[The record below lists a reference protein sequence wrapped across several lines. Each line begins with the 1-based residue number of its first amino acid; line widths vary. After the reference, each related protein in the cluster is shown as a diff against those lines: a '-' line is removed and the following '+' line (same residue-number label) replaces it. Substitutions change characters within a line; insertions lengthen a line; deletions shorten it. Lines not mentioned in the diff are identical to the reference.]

1 MGWFDIAIL
10 VVILISCLISLVR
23 GFVKESLSLATWLA
37 AGFIA
42 LRYHPVMAGLLAPYI
57 ESPTIGL
64 AVAFAAL
71 FILTLIVGA
80 IINYMISQ
88 LVNKTGLSGT
98 DKMLGMV
105 FGAARGVLIVAMVV
119 LFAGLTPIP
128 SESWWQESMMVD
140 HFMKVAVWIQ
150 GQLPVDVASR
160 FSFQ

>member
-10 VVILISCLISLVR
+10 AIILISCLISLVR
-23 GFVKESLSLATWLA
+23 GFVKESISLATWLV

-42 LRYHPVMAGLLAPYI
+42 LKYHPAMSELLAPYI

-80 IINYMISQ
+80 IINYMVSQ
-88 LVNKTGLSGT
+88 LVTKTGLSGT
-98 DKMLGMV
+98 DKMLGMI
-105 FGAARGVLIVAMVV
+105 FGAARGVLIVAMIV

-128 SESWWQESMMVD
+128 SESWWQESMMVE
-140 HFMKVAVWIQ
+140 HFMKVAIWIKDI
-150 GQLPVDVASR
+150 LPSDIASR
-160 FSFQ
+160 FSF

>member
-1 MGWFDIAIL
+1 MGWLDISIL

-23 GFVKESLSLATWLA
+23 GFVKESISLATWLV

-42 LRYHPVMAGLLAPYI
+42 LRYHPVLAEIFTPYI
-57 ESPTIGL
+57 ESPTISL
-64 AVAFAAL
+64 AAAFAAL

-80 IINYMISQ
+80 IINYMVSQ

-105 FGAARGVLIVAMVV
+105 FGAARGVLIVSMIV

-128 SESWWQESMMVD
+128 SENWWQESIMVD
-140 HFMKVAVWIQ
+140 QFMKVAVWIKDL
-150 GQLPVDVASR
+150 LPADIASS
-160 FSFQ
+160 FSF

>member
-23 GFVKESLSLATWLA
+23 GFVKESLSLATWLV

-42 LRYHPVMAGLLAPYI
+42 LRYHTVMAGMLAPYI

-64 AVAFAAL
+64 AAAFATL

-80 IINYMISQ
+80 IINYMVSQ
-88 LVNKTGLSGT
+88 LVSKTGLSGT

-128 SESWWQESMMVD
+128 SESWWQESIMVE

-150 GQLPVDVASR
+150 NLLPTDVASR
-160 FSFQ
+160 FNF

>member
-23 GFVKESLSLATWLA
+23 GFVKESISLATWLV

-42 LRYHPVMAGLLAPYI
+42 LKYHPAMSQLLAPYI

-64 AVAFAAL
+64 AVAFAVL

-80 IINYMISQ
+80 IVNYMISQ
-88 LVNKTGLSGT
+88 LVSKTGLSGT
-98 DKMLGMV
+98 DKMLGML
-105 FGAARGVLIVAMVV
+105 FGAARGVLIVSMVV

-128 SESWWQESMMVD
+128 SESWWQESMMVE
-140 HFMKVAVWIQ
+140 HFMKVAIWIKEI
-150 GQLPVDVASR
+150 LPTDIASR
-160 FSFQ
+160 FSF